1 MTAKLIVTLDGAVLR
16 EHHLEK
22 ETISVGRKH
31 GNDIQVND
39 MTVSGRH
46 ALITVKE
53 NEFIAEDLGSTN
65 GTLVNGKE
73 VGKCTLN
80 HGDILQMGNYQFTFF
95 SHDEVYE
102 PTMFVKAEIADT
114 QIIANGMNGEGIRGE
129 PLGAARILNGP
140 SSNTIMEMRKPFNT
154 IGYKGIV
161 LAMISRVNKGYTI
174 ASIKSKKSKRKSD
187 IPRVNG
193 KEITAIPLSLH
204 EHDIIEVAGFQMEFV
219 YIH

>member
-16 EHHLEK
+16 EHLLEK
-22 ETISVGRKH
+22 EAVSVGRKH

-46 ALITVKE
+46 ALITTVNGE
-53 NEFIAEDLGSTN
+53 SMAEDLGSTN
-65 GTLVNGKE
+65 GTLINGKE
-73 VGKCTLN
+73 ISKCTLQ
-80 HGDILQMGNYQFTFF
+80 HGDIIQMGNYQFTYFGQ
-95 SHDEVYE
+95 DDAYE

-114 QIIANGMNGEGIRGE
+114 QVLPNGLNGEGLRGE

-140 SSNTIMEMRKPFNT
+140 SPNTVMEMRKPFNT

-174 ASIKSKKSKRKSD
+174 TSIKSKKSKRKTD
-187 IPRVNG
+187 APKVNG
-193 KEITAIPLSLH
+193 KEISSTPMQLH
-204 EHDIIEVAGFQMEFV
+204 EHDLIEVAGFQMEFV
-219 YIH
+219 YIR